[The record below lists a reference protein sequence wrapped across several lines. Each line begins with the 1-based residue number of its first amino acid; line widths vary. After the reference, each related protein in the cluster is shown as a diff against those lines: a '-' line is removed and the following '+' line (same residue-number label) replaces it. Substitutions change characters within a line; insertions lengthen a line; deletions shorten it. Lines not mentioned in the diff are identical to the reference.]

1 MKVLLIGEV
10 YSENLGDGVIC
21 ETVASLIRKEY
32 SNCTLVM
39 GDISGKKGY
48 EDNPN
53 TKKSHAKLFN
63 FNRHFHSAIEYPLYL
78 LLNSSKGK
86 KTFIQDIC
94 DDDYDIAVFAGGQLL
109 FNHFIIPISRYVR
122 ALSEKGVPVVFH
134 SCGLGKIKGRQ
145 LKKLLK
151 KTLLKENVISVSLRD
166 NLETFQKEIMSDDE
180 IEVQQTYDTALWCS
194 EEYGIRKEPSE
205 RIGLGV
211 MHLAG
216 RKKQMIKFWLNVVA
230 ELDKQDLKWQLFC
243 NGDPADEEL
252 AKEIASSYNRSHPQ
266 GKSDLAA
273 PRPMTGEDL
282 VRQIAGYHS
291 ILSFRLHSHIVACS
305 LGIPSLAVGWDK
317 KVNYFFQAIGQPE
330 RVFTHE
336 DPVSEIIKKL
346 EQLNGEKYDL
356 KKIQLQKQ
364 AVLDQLYDSI
374 ENALTHQVGDFFPEK
389 EQKKSI
395 Y

>member
-1 MKVLLIGEV
+1 MNVLLIGEV
-10 YSENLGDGVIC
+10 YSENLGDGIIC

-32 SNCTLVM
+32 PGCRLVM
-39 GDISGKKGY
+39 GDLSGKKGY
-48 EDNPN
+48 EDNQK
-53 TKKSHAKLFN
+53 TKKTHAKLFN
-63 FNRHFHSAIEYPLYL
+63 FNRYFHSAIEYPLYL

-86 KTFIQDIC
+86 KTFIQEIC

-109 FNHFIIPISRYVR
+109 FNHFIIPISRYVK
-122 ALSEKGVPVVFH
+122 ALGEKGVPVIFH
-134 SCGLGKIKGRQ
+134 SCGLGKIKGHQ

-194 EEYGIRKEPSE
+194 EEYEISKEPSE

-216 RKKQMIKFWLNVVA
+216 RKKQMVNFWLNVIA
-230 ELDKQDLKWQLFC
+230 ELDRQDLNWQLFC
-243 NGDPADEEL
+243 NGDPADDEL
-252 AKEIASSYNRSHPQ
+252 VKEIASSYNRSHPPETL
-266 GKSDLAA
+266 DLAA
-273 PRPMTGEDL
+273 PRPMTGEEL

-305 LGIPSLAVGWDK
+305 LGVPSLAVGWDK

-336 DPVSEIIKKL
+336 DFIPEIVKKL
-346 EQLNGEKYDL
+346 EQLNEEKYDL
-356 KKIQLQKQ
+356 EKIQLQKQ
-364 AVLDQLYDSI
+364 AVLYHLYDNI
-374 ENALTHQVGDFFPEK
+374 DYALTHQVRDLYPKK
-389 EQKKSI
+389 ERKKII